1 MVYINEE
8 EGYVQESE
16 AKKRGLKVAKL
27 GYGVPAAA
35 EVRRGHPRVVCLQVR
50 RGHPPEGR
58 RQCLLLNPT
67 GTSALAGDF
76 PFFHKNH
83 TIPHVVLPTFLVTR
97 PSLAEANRTLSD
109 AFLAS
114 VCKLLGASAMFLP
127 PRWGGQY
134 PVEPSPPS
142 LDVHAPS

>member
-58 RQCLLLNPT
+58 RQCVLLRLM

-76 PFFHKNH
+76 PFF
-83 TIPHVVLPTFLVTR
+83 TITTQYQTWYSRHFWSR
-97 PSLAEANRTLSD
+97 G
-109 AFLAS
+109 LAS
-114 VCKLLGASAMFLP
+114 
-127 PRWGGQY
+127 RRQ
-134 PVEPSPPS
+134 
-142 LDVHAPS
+142 